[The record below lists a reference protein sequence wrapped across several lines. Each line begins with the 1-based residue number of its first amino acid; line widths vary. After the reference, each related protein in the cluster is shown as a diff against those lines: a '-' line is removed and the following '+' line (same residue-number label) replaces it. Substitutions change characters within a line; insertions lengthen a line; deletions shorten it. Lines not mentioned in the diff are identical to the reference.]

1 MATGIVRIFYGEGH
15 GKSTAAMGRALQAA
29 SEGKSEFIIH
39 YLIVVVLSI
48 AIGLIYGYSFKA
60 NNKIGSITIGPN
72 AIESTDNSVAN
83 TEN

>member
-1 MATGIVRIFYGEGH
+1 MKNKISDEEKQKFYHSFGA
-15 GKSTAAMGRALQAA
+15 KS
-29 SEGKSEFIIH
+29 KKEFIIH